1 MLTKQQ
7 IYTALDNMDRF
18 GGSFIAS
25 LATCYRKADPE
36 NKDVLLFVFTKYFTK
51 YANFTNNNYEQK
63 SNRNCC

>member
-25 LATCYRKADPE
+25 LATCYKKADPNNQTILYNAFE
-36 NKDVLLFVFTKYFTK
+36 ATFTK
-51 YANFTNNNYEQK
+51 YANFTNED
-63 SNRNCC
+63 